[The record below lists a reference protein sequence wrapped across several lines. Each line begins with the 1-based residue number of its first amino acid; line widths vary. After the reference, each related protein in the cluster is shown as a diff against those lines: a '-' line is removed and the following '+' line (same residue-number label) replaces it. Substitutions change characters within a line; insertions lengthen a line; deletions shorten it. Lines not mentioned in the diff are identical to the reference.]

1 MQHADQIIHARWV
14 LPIEPADTILEH
26 HALAIADG
34 RVLGIEPSNTA
45 AERWTAAKV
54 WRLDRHLLMPGLVN
68 AHCHAAMTLLRG
80 LADDH
85 ALAQWLQDWI
95 WPAEGRFV
103 GEDFVRT
110 GTRLAIAEMLRSGT
124 TCFSDMYF
132 FPDVAAEA
140 VVDAGM
146 RAQIAFPIL
155 DHPTPW
161 ARNADEYLSKGL
173 EARDR
178 FKSNPRLV
186 FAFGPHAPY
195 TNSDATLARI
205 AVLAAELDA
214 PVQIHLQET
223 AGEVAD
229 SISVHGMRPI
239 ERLDRLGLL
248 SPRLQ
253 AVHMTQ
259 VSPGDMQLLV
269 REGVHVVHCPSSNLK
284 LASGFCPTRDLL
296 AAGVNVCI
304 GTDGAA
310 SNNTLDLFGEA
321 RLAALVAKGS
331 SGDPTALSA
340 HRALRLATLAGAEAM
355 GIAERIG
362 SLLPGKEADLIAVD
376 LHRLGCQPVYDPHSA
391 LIYAAGAHQVTHAW
405 IEGKLQLE
413 DGRLLSLDEPA
424 LLEAAQAWR
433 DRIFTAGTGKAQ

>member
-1 MQHADQIIHARWV
+1 MEHIDEIIHARWL
-14 LPIEPADTILEH
+14 LPVEPADLVLEN
-26 HALAIADG
+26 HALAVRDG
-34 RVLGIEPSNTA
+34 RILGIAPSADAGRQWQA
-45 AERWTAAKV
+45 AREY
-54 WRLDRHLLMPGLVN
+54 RLDRHILMPGLVN
-68 AHCHAAMTLLRG
+68 AHGHAAMTLLRG

-85 ALAQWLQDWI
+85 ALMEWLQDWI

-103 GEDFVRT
+103 GEDFVRA

-140 VVDAGM
+140 VIDTGV

-155 DHPTPW
+155 EHPTAW
-161 ARNADEYLSKGL
+161 ARSADEYLSKGL
-173 EARDR
+173 QVRDR
-178 FKSNPRLV
+178 FKSNPRLG

-195 TNSDATLARI
+195 TNSDATLARV

-214 PVQIHLQET
+214 PVQIHLHET
-223 AGEVAD
+223 AGEVAE
-229 SISVHGMRPI
+229 SVSTRGLRPL
-239 ERLDRLGLL
+239 ERLARLGLL

-259 VSPGDMQLLV
+259 ISPSDMALLV
-269 REGVHVVHCPSSNLK
+269 RERVHVVHCPSSNLK

-310 SNNTLDLFGEA
+310 SNNGLDLFAEA
-321 RLAALVAKGS
+321 RLAALVAKGA

-340 HRALRLATLAGAEAM
+340 HAALRMATIAGAEAL
-355 GIAERIG
+355 GFADRIG
-362 SLLPGKEADLIAVD
+362 SLTAGKDADMIAVD
-376 LHRLGCQPVYDPHSA
+376 VDLLGCQPVYDPHSA
-391 LIYAAGAHQVTHAW
+391 LIYTAGAHRVSHAW
-405 IEGKLQLE
+405 VE
-413 DGRLLSLDEPA
+413 GRLLLDEGVPLA
-424 LLEAAQAWR
+424 HDTQSLLEAARAWR
-433 DRIFTAGTGKAQ
+433 DRIHGSAGGTH

>member
-1 MQHADQIIHARWV
+1 LEHADEIIHARWL
-14 LPIEPADTILEH
+14 LPVEPADAVLED
-26 HALAIADG
+26 HALAIRDG
-34 RVLGIEPSNTA
+34 RILGIARSAEA
-45 AERWTAAKV
+45 AALWQAPVER
-54 WRLDRHLLMPGLVN
+54 RLGRHLLMPGLVN

-85 ALAQWLQDWI
+85 ALMEWLQDWI

-140 VVDAGM
+140 VIETGI

-155 DHPTPW
+155 EHPTAW
-161 ARNADEYLSKGL
+161 ARTADEYLSKGL
-173 EARDR
+173 HVRDR
-178 FKSNPRLV
+178 FKSNPRLG

-195 TNSDATLARI
+195 TNSDATLARV
-205 AVLAAELDA
+205 AVLAAELDS
-214 PVQIHLQET
+214 PVQIHLHET

-229 SISVHGMRPI
+229 SISAHGLRPI
-239 ERLDRLGLL
+239 QRLERLGLL

-259 VSPGDMQLLV
+259 ISPADRELLL
-269 REGVHVVHCPSSNLK
+269 RERASVVHCPSSNLK

-310 SNNTLDLFGEA
+310 SNNDLDMLGEL
-321 RLAALVAKGS
+321 RSAALLAKAVA
-331 SGDPTALSA
+331 GDPCVVPAHEALQMA
-340 HRALRLATLAGAEAM
+340 TLNGARALGLEQD
-355 GIAERIG
+355 IG
-362 SLLPGKEADLIAVD
+362 SLIAGKQADLMAID
-376 LHRLGCQPVYDPHSA
+376 LGGMRAQPVYDPISQ
-391 LIYAAGAHQVTHAW
+391 IVYAGHRDQITDVWVGGRRVVRERQLLTLNERELAETAERWRAK
-405 IEGKLQLE
+405 IAEG
-413 DGRLLSLDEPA
+413 
-424 LLEAAQAWR
+424 
-433 DRIFTAGTGKAQ
+433 

>member
-1 MQHADQIIHARWV
+1 MEHADEIIHARWL
-14 LPIEPADTILEH
+14 LPVEPADEVLEH
-26 HALAIADG
+26 HAIATRDG
-34 RVLGIEPSNTA
+34 KILGIAPSA
-45 AERWTAAKV
+45 DASGLWSAPLER
-54 WRLDRHLLMPGLVN
+54 RLDRHVLMPGLVN

-85 ALAQWLQDWI
+85 ALMEWLQEWI

-103 GEDFVRT
+103 GEEFVRT
-110 GTRLAIAEMLRSGT
+110 GTRIAIAEMLRSGT

-132 FPDVAAEA
+132 FPDAAAEA
-140 VVDAGM
+140 VIDTGI

-155 DHPTPW
+155 EHPTAW
-161 ARNADEYLSKGL
+161 ASSADEYLSKGL
-173 EARDR
+173 QVRDR
-178 FKSNPRLV
+178 FKSNPRLS

-195 TNSDATLARI
+195 TNSDATLARV

-214 PVQIHLQET
+214 PVQIHLHET

-229 SISVHGMRPI
+229 SISTHGVRPL
-239 ERLDRLGLL
+239 ERLERLGLL

-259 VSPGDMQLLV
+259 VSPSDMQLLA
-269 REGVHVVHCPSSNLK
+269 RERVSVVHCPSSNLK

-296 AAGVNVCI
+296 SAGINVCI

-321 RLAALVAKGS
+321 RLAALLAKGA

-340 HRALRLATLAGAEAM
+340 HAALRLATLAGAEAL
-355 GIAERIG
+355 GLADRIG
-362 SLLPGKEADLIAVD
+362 SLAVGKDADMIAVD
-376 LHRLGCQPVYDPHSA
+376 LHRLGCQPVYDPHSS
-391 LIYAAGAHQVTHAW
+391 LIYTAGAHKVSHAW
-405 IEGKLQLE
+405 IEGRLQLE
-413 DGRLLSLDEPA
+413 DGQLLSLDEQT
-424 LLEAAQAWR
+424 LLEAAEDWR
-433 DRIFTAGTGKAQ
+433 ARIQRAGRETH

>member
-1 MQHADQIIHARWV
+1 MEHADEIIHARWL
-14 LPIEPADTILEH
+14 LPVEPADAVLED
-26 HALAIADG
+26 HALAIRDG
-34 RVLGIEPSNTA
+34 RILGIARSAEA
-45 AERWTAAKV
+45 AALWQAPVER
-54 WRLDRHLLMPGLVN
+54 RLGRHLLMPGLVN

-85 ALAQWLQDWI
+85 ALMEWLQDWI

-140 VVDAGM
+140 VIETGI

-155 DHPTPW
+155 EHPTAW
-161 ARNADEYLSKGL
+161 ARTADEYLSKGL
-173 EARDR
+173 HVRDR
-178 FKSNPRLV
+178 FKSNPRLG

-195 TNSDATLARI
+195 TNSDATLARV
-205 AVLAAELDA
+205 AVLAAELDS
-214 PVQIHLQET
+214 PVQIHLHET

-229 SISVHGMRPI
+229 SISAHGLRPI
-239 ERLDRLGLL
+239 QRLERLGLL

-259 VSPGDMQLLV
+259 ISPADRELLL
-269 REGVHVVHCPSSNLK
+269 RERASVVHCPSSNLK

-310 SNNTLDLFGEA
+310 SNNTLDMFAEA
-321 RLAALVAKGS
+321 RLAALVAKGG

-340 HRALRLATLAGAEAM
+340 HAALRLATLAGAEAL
-355 GIAERIG
+355 GLGDRIG
-362 SLLPGKEADLIAVD
+362 SLLPGKDADMIAVD
-376 LHRLGCQPVYDPHSA
+376 LDRLGCQPVYDVHSA
-391 LIYAAGAHQVTHAW
+391 LVYTAGAHAVTHNW
-405 IEGKLQLE
+405 VE
-413 DGRLLSLDEPA
+413 GRLLVEEGQLLQQDEPS
-424 LLEAAQAWR
+424 LLAAARDWR
-433 DRIFTAGTGKAQ
+433 VRIHGSTRGAH